1 MWHVLTN
8 KWILAKK
15 EYRIPKIQPTEVKK
29 LNKLKSPSEDASVL
43 LGREKKVSTRWKGG
57 TWEGKWMRMGERME
71 PDLLLGERK
80 GLKPRGPAERME
92 TGNLRR

>member
-1 MWHVLTN
+1 
-8 KWILAKK
+8 
-15 EYRIPKIQPTEVKK
+15 
-29 LNKLKSPSEDASVL
+29 
-43 LGREKKVSTRWKGG
+43 
-57 TWEGKWMRMGERME
+57 MRMGERME